1 MTVVAVTHDVRHYG
15 LDQEVR
21 PTVYLPHRQYA
32 IGALTVVLRT
42 SIEPQQLV
50 ASSRQLVTNLDP
62 DVPIFDVA
70 TMSERLQDSV
80 WLRRAYA

>member
-1 MTVVAVTHDVRHYG
+1 MDSI
-15 LDQEVR
+15 
-21 PTVYLPHRQYA
+21 RQYA

>member
-1 MTVVAVTHDVRHYG
+1 M
-15 LDQEVR
+15 
-21 PTVYLPHRQYA
+21 
-32 IGALTVVLRT
+32 VLRT

>member
-1 MTVVAVTHDVRHYG
+1 MDSIRK
-15 LDQEVR
+15 
-21 PTVYLPHRQYA
+21 YA
-32 IGALTVVLRT
+32 QPSISRIGSTPGALTVVLRT